1 MREFKG
7 KFKKTIFL
15 LGNCAST
22 GILIGPINFYWYQY
36 LDTKWPGKAF
46 RTIFKKIILDQ
57 LICATVCTFL
67 FIMIICFLEG
77 MTLNDSLS
85 EFAIK
90 FPYIYLVGLEFL
102 NRKNFLFLNNLFLIF
117 DRSIG

>member
-1 MREFKG
+1 MRRFKG
-7 KFKKTIFL
+7 KLKKMIFI

-46 RTIFKKIILDQ
+46 RTILKKIILDQ

-85 EFAIK
+85 EFANK
-90 FPYIYLVGLEFL
+90 FPYIYLVGLEIFKSQKL
-102 NRKNFLFLNNLFLIF
+102 LVFLNN
-117 DRSIG
+117 